1 MTDKSQPAVA
11 YYSGNVKEQRSG
23 SPSTSADDA
32 PLITMKWTPLLVS
45 SIEAIHIVDKK
56 YFQEDEKITTSAGTP
71 LNLYGKLKE
80 ADLKVTFSLPYAVS
94 KDKMS
99 TFFRQCTGLFSE
111 DIDVKVGYTSD
122 LGAPEPRLQDPQKF
136 SILVPLLRGYQYR
149 KPIADYVNLLSEE
162 EFIHFTLNLCG
173 ATWPSMTPTTW
184 RIRLKVSQMQDRIEC
199 VSVSS
204 SLVDMPRMK
213 ETSSNLAC
221 WVSGFSKKLEN
232 FVPFGRRRTQSMST
246 SQESM
251 DQYRY
256 QQSQP
261 GSLETPEYRTT
272 SGMYSS
278 PQTQRSI

>member
-45 SIEAIHIVDKK
+45 SIEAIHIVNKK
-56 YFQEDEKITTSAGTP
+56 YFQEDEKITTSTGTP

-94 KDKMS
+94 KDKLS
-99 TFFRQCTGLFSE
+99 TSFRNCTGMFSE

-149 KPIADYVNLLSEE
+149 KPIADYVNLREQDFTHYTLS
-162 EFIHFTLNLCG
+162 FCG
-173 ATWPSMTPTTW
+173 ATWPSMTTTTW

-204 SLVDMPRMK
+204 SLVDMPRVK

-232 FVPFGRRRTQSMST
+232 YVPFGRKTPAACHSK
-246 SQESM
+246 ESS
-251 DQYRY
+251 DPSRY
-256 QQSQP
+256 QQSA
-261 GSLETPEYRTT
+261 SLETPEYRTSTT
-272 SGMYSS
+272 SAVYSS
-278 PQTQRSI
+278 PQAQRSV